1 MGNQSITEQ
10 YEALP
15 QIAKILIQ
23 LFAGNI
29 ISALYRFLRYSETKQ
44 QYTLLVGIL
53 ALLPGI
59 SRVIWI
65 IDIATEVT
73 SNRITFVAA

>member
-1 MGNQSITEQ
+1 VGNQSITEQ

-23 LFAGNI
+23 IFAGNI

-65 IDIATEVT
+65 VDIATEVT

>member
-23 LFAGNI
+23 IFAGNI

-65 IDIATEVT
+65 VDIATEVT